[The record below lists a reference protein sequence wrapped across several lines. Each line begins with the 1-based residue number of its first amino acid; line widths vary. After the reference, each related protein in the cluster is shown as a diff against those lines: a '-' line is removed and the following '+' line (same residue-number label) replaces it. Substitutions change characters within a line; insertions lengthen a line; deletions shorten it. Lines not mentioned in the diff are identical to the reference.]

1 MNLTLKEANLK
12 RKDPFGYEL
21 DRIRTEISNMQNGG
35 LKDIAELVFER
46 KVKEIKADI
55 LSQLEAYVGDVTET
69 LIKENLKGDKGEKG
83 EKGEKGAQ
91 GDQGERGAQGERGEM
106 GAPGLDGYDGKDGE
120 DGADGADGRDGMNG
134 RDGADGATVELEA
147 VLAVIKPE
155 VDKIIEEAKQTI
167 KALRPERQKGGGGAG
182 GGGMSTPTTFSFT
195 GNGAETAFVLSAK
208 VAANGMAIWAYV
220 NGQWIQPGVHFNVDN
235 VNKTL
240 TTTFTPG
247 NGDTIE
253 GFFLRS

>member
-1 MNLTLKEANLK
+1 MNLSIKEANLK

-21 DRIRTEISNMQNGG
+21 DRIRREISDMQNGG

-46 KVKEIKADI
+46 KVEEIKSDI
-55 LSQLEAYVGDVTET
+55 LEQLESYIGDVTET
-69 LIKENLKGDKGEKG
+69 LIKENLKGDTGEKG
-83 EKGEKGAQ
+83 EKGERGAQ